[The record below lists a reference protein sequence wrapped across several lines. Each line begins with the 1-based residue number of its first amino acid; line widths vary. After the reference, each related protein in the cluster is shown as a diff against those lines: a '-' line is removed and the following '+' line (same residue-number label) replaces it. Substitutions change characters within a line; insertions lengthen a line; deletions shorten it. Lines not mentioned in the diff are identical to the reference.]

1 RPAPAVPGVGRR
13 VEAGISGTN
22 FLLNLLGAAALL
34 LWGLRM
40 VRTGVLRAYGGD
52 LRRSL
57 GNSMANRFS
66 ALLTGLGITLLLQ
79 SSSATAMMAA
89 SFASRGLVNTAA
101 ALAVMLG

>member
-1 RPAPAVPGVGRR
+1 MPCDPAVGDGL
-13 VEAGISGTN
+13 EAGINGTP
-22 FLLNLLGAAALL
+22 FLLNLRGAAALL

-57 GNSMANRFS
+57 GRSMGNRFS

-101 ALAVMLG
+101 ALGVMQ